1 MNNLLFLINF
11 VSLGLLK
18 IIGSVIARLGSK
30 RLAFKN
36 LLPYK
41 GVPLVLGAVRKLI
54 DSKRFDEVILSTDSE
69 LIARTCM
76 SEKIRILKR
85 PAELSGDEVPSIPV
99 FKHILSHFPSDI
111 HLNYNCNF
119 PECSLEVFD
128 AAIDLC
134 KKTGESLS
142 VPFAVWAQTKE
153 CLGSY
158 GDPFKITASR
168 FKTEDVHPLD
178 IHTLDDLLETHQVH
192 QVDFDDWK

>member
-1 MNNLLFLINF
+1 M
-11 VSLGLLK
+11 
-18 IIGSVIARLGSK
+18 
-30 RLAFKN
+30 
-36 LLPYK
+36 
-41 GVPLVLGAVRKLI
+41 
-54 DSKRFDEVILSTDSE
+54 
-69 LIARTCM
+69 
-76 SEKIRILKR
+76 
-85 PAELSGDEVPSIPV
+85 
-99 FKHILSHFPSDI
+99 
-111 HLNYNCNF
+111 
-119 PECSLEVFD
+119 FD

-192 QVDFDDWK
+192 QVDFDDWQ